1 MSKRKGIVLGLVVVL
16 VLAFALVAAS
26 CGSSSNSSSN
36 STASASASTAGMITG
51 QLTGTPE
58 ANFTQILGHAP
69 TGLAEKIAQRGYI
82 IVANDPNYAPQ
93 SYVDPTTKKLI
104 GFDVDT
110 ATTMAK
116 ILNLKIK
123 WVHPAWETIPS
134 ALNLGQF
141 DVSIGSMTD
150 TKDREKAVSFTQPY
164 YYTPAQVFVKKG
176 GPQIS
181 GPQDLNGH
189 TVGVG
194 AGTTYYSYL
203 KKYTKAI
210 VKTYTTD
217 LEALPDLLNGNLEF
231 FMTAAPTGL
240 GAINDGKPIE
250 FSGKPVYFEALCFAT
265 ALNQPDL
272 IALFNYALTNMHK
285 VPSGATESLLT
296 TMSKKWYNGVDLTV
310 TNGIQPLVF

>member
-1 MSKRKGIVLGLVVVL
+1 MSKGKGRVLVLVAVVL
-16 VLAFALVAAS
+16 VAIALVAAG
-26 CGSSSNSSSN
+26 CGSSTNDNSG
-36 STASASASTAGMITG
+36 ASASPSASATTGLNG
-51 QLTGTPE
+51 QLTGTAE

-69 TGLAEKIAQRGYI
+69 TGRALKIAQSGT
-82 IVANDPNYAPQ
+82 IVIANDPNYAPQ
-93 SYVDPTTKKLI
+93 SYVDPTTKQLI

-110 ATTMAK
+110 ALAMAK
-116 ILNLKIK
+116 ILNLQVK
-123 WVHPAWETIPS
+123 WVHPNWETIPS

-150 TKDREKAVSFTQPY
+150 TKDREKAVSFSQPY

-176 GPQIS
+176 GPQIT
-181 GPQDLNGH
+181 GVADLAGK

-203 KKYTKAI
+203 KKYSKAI

-217 LEALPDLLNGNLEF
+217 LEALPDLLNGNIDF

-240 GAINDGKPIE
+240 GAINDGKAIE
-250 FSGKPVYFEALCFAT
+250 FSGKPLYFEALCFAT
-265 ALNQPDL
+265 KLNEPDL
-272 IALFNYALTNMHK
+272 IAVFNYALDKMHQ
-285 VPSGATESLLT
+285 VPSGATDSLLT

-310 TNGIQPLVF
+310 TNGVQPLVF

>member
-1 MSKRKGIVLGLVVVL
+1 MSKRKWIVLGVVAAL
-16 VLAFALVAAS
+16 VLAFALVAAG
-26 CGSSSNSSSN
+26 CGSSS
-36 STASASASTAGMITG
+36 STSTTSTSPTATGLAG
-51 QLTGTPE
+51 QLNGTPL

-69 TGLAEKIAQRGYI
+69 TGLAATIAQRGYV

-93 SYVDPTTKKLI
+93 SYIDPTTKQLV

-110 ATTMAK
+110 AVNMAK

-123 WVHPAWETIPS
+123 WVHPNWETIPS

-176 GPQIS
+176 GPQIT

-203 KKYTKAI
+203 KKFTKAI

-217 LEALPDLLNGNLEF
+217 LDALPDLLNGNLEF

-240 GAINDGKPIE
+240 GAINDGKAIE

-272 IALFNYALTNMHK
+272 IAVFNYALTNMHK
-285 VPSGATESLLT
+285 VPSGATGSLLT

-310 TNGIQPLVF
+310 TNGVNPLVF